1 MGTVTGASSRTSI
14 EPSPADTTRPVH
26 GRAIEQREKSSSS
39 LALSNLR
46 GLVILVVLAF
56 HSVMAYLGSLGATAF
71 PFDDAPYKW
80 RAFPIVDSHRWFGFD
95 IFCAWQDV
103 YLMSLMFFLSALF
116 TWPSLERKGNW
127 KFLGDRFLRLG
138 VPFVFALAV
147 VMPLALY
154 PVYRVSAIDP
164 SVAAYAQHYL
174 ALPFVPNGPMWF
186 LWQLLALTVVA
197 TALHAVAPRLIAF
210 LGWCASAADVRPGR
224 YFAGL
229 TVACIVA
236 YVPLAILFT
245 PWDWFNHGPFAF
257 QLCRPALYTVFYL
270 AGLGIGAHGI
280 GRGLLAPEGMLARR
294 WAVWLAASL
303 LAFVT
308 WMGLTALAMI
318 DAKTSRLGL
327 RVAVD
332 VSFAVACASGCFFV
346 LAGCLRFA
354 TMRSRILDSLSDN
367 AFGIYALHYGFVVW
381 LQYALLGEELPAVA
395 KAMLVFGGT
404 LLFAWTTAI
413 VLRLV
418 PIGSRLIG
426 AERLVLANTR
436 LPQRNVIGDVA
447 GGLVL
452 DRRYGGG
459 QFAPGHYVGAKYATA
474 QYAAA
479 QHVADHRRFRSPD
492 PVR

>member
-1 MGTVTGASSRTSI
+1 MAANNTAQPT
-14 EPSPADTTRPVH
+14 H
-26 GRAIEQREKSSSS
+26 GRAPAPRKRSSSS
-39 LALSNLR
+39 LALGNLR

-71 PFDDAPYKW
+71 LFDDPPYKW

-127 KFLGDRFLRLG
+127 KFLADRFLRLG

-154 PVYRVSAIDP
+154 PVYRISAIDP
-164 SVAAYAQHYL
+164 SVAAYAQHYR

-186 LWQLLALTVVA
+186 LWQLLALTIVA
-197 TALHAVAPRLIAF
+197 TALHCVAPRLVAF
-210 LGWCASAADVRPGR
+210 LGWCASSADVRPGR
-224 YFAGL
+224 YFIGL
-229 TVACIVA
+229 TLACVLA
-236 YVPLAILFT
+236 YVPLAIVFT

-270 AGLGIGAHGI
+270 AGLGIGAYGI
-280 GRGLLAPEGMLARR
+280 ERGLLAPEGMLARR
-294 WAVWLAASL
+294 WAVWLVGAL
-303 LAFVT
+303 TAFVL

-318 DAKTSRLGL
+318 DVKTSRLGL

-332 VSFAVACASGCFFV
+332 ASFAVACASGCFFV

-354 TMRSRILDSLSDN
+354 TTRSRILASLSDN

-381 LQYALLGEELPAVA
+381 LQYAFLGEELPAIA
-395 KAMLVFGGT
+395 KAVLVFGGT

-418 PIGSRLIG
+418 PLGSRLIG

-436 LPQRNVIGDVA
+436 SPRRNVIGDVT
-447 GGLVL
+447 GSLVL
-452 DRRYGGG
+452 D
-459 QFAPGHYVGAKYATA
+459 GHYARGQYARARHVGAQYATA
-474 QYAAA
+474 RYA
-479 QHVADHRRFRSPD
+479 ADHRRFRSSD
-492 PVR
+492 LAR